1 MNTIDEKAIIH
12 QHIIEK
18 EKKKKKK
25 TYYQIGCNG
34 YHRTNVT
41 LIKCTDSYY
50 CPECMKKL
58 GKQKYKKEK

>member
-1 MNTIDEKAIIH
+1 MNITEETKLN
-12 QHIIEK
+12 QQQLIE
-18 EKKKKKK
+18 EKKKK

-34 YHRTNVT
+34 CHRTNVT

-58 GKQKYKKEK
+58 GKQKFKKEK